1 MANDASMIFRIKGD
15 ASHVKK
21 ELASLGMSASR
32 TVGTIGKG
40 VTGAI
45 KGDFSALSGGI
56 SSLAGGLTSLGGPVG
71 MAAGAAI
78 ASIGTA
84 ASAAAVGVFA
94 LTKEAAAYGG
104 KITDLSQRTG
114 LGAEAL
120 SAMDLAAK
128 QSGSSIEEVSKAVT
142 RFNKTAGEAALGS
155 EEASKKLE
163 MLGVTP
169 QEAMT
174 DLEGALGKVFKRIKS
189 MPPGV
194 QQTKLAMDAF
204 GKSGVN
210 LIPVINAMDG
220 DLDGFIAKAKELGIV
235 IDDTTAGELDKFDD
249 MLVQLGTQFEG
260 LKRQVGVAFLPLLT
274 EMATEL
280 STFISENKEDIKSI
294 ASDFAGF
301 TRAVLSGLKQIVDFV
316 RENEWAWTA
325 IKGLVPIVGAG
336 SAMLNIGRQ
345 FNENRPPAPAPPPAA
360 GGGGTIDDL
369 YNQMAAEQ
377 KALQERLKAL
387 DAYYKMETEQARMNY
402 ERILAERLEMLRTG
416 EIDENT
422 FRQSYSEAT
431 TNFYNYLREQIRKST
446 ALQLQDE
453 NLTAEE
459 RRNILKRQQI
469 DIQKT
474 IDDERKAREENRR
487 QIDAINKQIVES
499 DTARVNAQ
507 NALAIKGEQA
517 RAREVKARTQL
528 LLAQKSIS
536 EGEAMKRLYENELRM
551 IDLLISATNKLLNI
565 QGLSREQRQAYEA
578 DLSALESER
587 RAVLDEIQTAGIQGG
602 QKQEQ
607 QKIENAQALN
617 EILKETRRIEIER
630 ADAADAALIKEK
642 ELLLEQTTRVSKRK
656 VIEDQIVAIQMA
668 AAQRA
673 FDAIQKELEDE
684 KQKQISK
691 LEGVE
696 NYEAQKAA
704 IEALYRQ
711 KHLLAEEEFERQ
723 KKAIRDKFGGA
734 TQQTKTFKDEVQS
747 LWGAVKNAGVQM
759 AQGIGSAVQAWVL
772 YGETGGA
779 MVRKVVA
786 ESLAAL
792 AQQATV
798 QAIIETAKG
807 FGRLAVGDGA
817 GAAKHFKSAALWGAG
832 AVAAGVAGRV
842 IAGDSF
848 KKESGR
854 ESVSGRST
862 NSGNANQG
870 QAYSSMQEQKVD
882 VNRAASF
889 GSVQSETVLVVKDK
903 SGMFSK
909 LFQVELEKNSKVRQS
924 ILRTV

>member
-1 MANDASMIFRIKGD
+1 MKGD

-32 TVGTIGKG
+32 TIGTIGKG

-78 ASIGTA
+78 ASIGAA

-163 MLGVTP
+163 MLGITP

-204 GKSGVN
+204 GKSGAN

-260 LKRQVGVAFLPLLT
+260 LKRQIGVAFLPLLT
-274 EMATEL
+274 EMAMEL

-316 RENEWAWTA
+316 RENEGVWTL
-325 IKGLVPIVGAG
+325 IKTSIAPLAVAG
-336 SAMLNIGRQ
+336 SAFMNLGRS
-345 FNENRPPAPAPPPAA
+345 FNQSRPPAPAPPPAA

-459 RRNILKRQQI
+459 RRNIVKRQQI
-469 DIQKT
+469 DIQK
-474 IDDERKAREENRR
+474 INDEERKAREENRK

-656 VIEDQIVAIQMA
+656 VIEDQIVAIQMV

-673 FDAIQKELEDE
+673 FDAIKKELEDE

-704 IEALYRQ
+704 IEKLYRE
-711 KHLLAEEEFERQ
+711 KALFAEEEFQRRLKE
-723 KKAIRDKFGGA
+723 IRTKGTQEESQVDKWKNEVKSFKGA
-734 TQQTKTFKDEVQS
+734 LRDTFDRV
-747 LWGAVKNAGVQM
+747 
-759 AQGIGSAVQAWVL
+759 AQGIGNATQAWVL
-772 YGETGGA
+772 YGETGPA
-779 MVRKVVA
+779 VMRKVVA

-792 AQQATV
+792 ASYAVVKALTNL
-798 QAIIETAKG
+798 ADG
-807 FGRLAVGDGA
+807 FERLAFGDAA
-817 GAAKHFKSAALWGAG
+817 GAALHFKAAALWGAAG
-832 AVAAGVAGRV
+832 VAAGVAGRV
-842 IAGDSF
+842 VAGDSF
-848 KKESGR
+848 KQQANR